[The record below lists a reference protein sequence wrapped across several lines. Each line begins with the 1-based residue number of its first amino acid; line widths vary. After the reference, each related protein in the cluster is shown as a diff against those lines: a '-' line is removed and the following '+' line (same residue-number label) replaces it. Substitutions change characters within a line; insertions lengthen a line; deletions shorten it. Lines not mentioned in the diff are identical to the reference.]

1 MKFAN
6 LSDRPFP
13 LPNGLD
19 HIGAALLN
27 GYSSGRQ
34 QCDKRHFAGF
44 IFSRLIMAAGGFE
57 LHHRL
62 FRGRHIENESTRFI
76 FVLDHCRIGSPGN

>member
-13 LPNGLD
+13 LPNGVD

-34 QCDKRHFAGF
+34 QCDKRHFAGL
-44 IFSRLIMAAGGFE
+44 IFSPLIMA
-57 LHHRL
+57 RW
-62 FRGRHIENESTRFI
+62 RF
-76 FVLDHCRIGSPGN
+76 

>member
-1 MKFAN
+1 MKFGN

-19 HIGAALLN
+19 HNGAALLN

-34 QCDKRHFAGF
+34 QCDKRHFAGL
-44 IFSRLIMAAGGFE
+44 IFSPLIMA
-57 LHHRL
+57 RW
-62 FRGRHIENESTRFI
+62 RF
-76 FVLDHCRIGSPGN
+76 